1 MNLLVVMFQ
10 VKINVDILPW
20 QLGLYCY
27 HRNKE
32 SQWIINVLECNQ
44 NTDLFSR
51 SFHMNWSYSCD
62 RRNTTF

>member
-20 QLGLYCY
+20 QLGHSNMGLD
-27 HRNKE
+27 
-32 SQWIINVLECNQ
+32 WIVIVFECNQ

-62 RRNTTF
+62 HRNTTF